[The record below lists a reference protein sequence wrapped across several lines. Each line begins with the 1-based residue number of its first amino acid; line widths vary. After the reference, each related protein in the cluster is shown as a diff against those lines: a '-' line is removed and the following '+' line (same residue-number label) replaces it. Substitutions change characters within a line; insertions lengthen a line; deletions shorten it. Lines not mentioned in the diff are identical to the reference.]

1 MDFFELNKIVGA
13 VLGAGLIV
21 FVIVEVGNVLMS
33 PAPLEANAYPIAVE
47 EGEAQ
52 VTEAEAVVQEGP
64 GMAQLLASGNLEAGR
79 KTAKKC
85 AACHSFDKGGA
96 KKIGPNLWG
105 VVGGPKAG
113 AQGFSYSSAL
123 AEMGGSWGYDELD
136 RFLARPKDYVAGTK
150 MAFSGLKKPGDRAN
164 VILYLR
170 SLADSPVPLPE
181 AQ

>member
-1 MDFFELNKIVGA
+1 MDFFEINKIVGA

-21 FVIVEVGNVLMS
+21 FVIGEAGDVLVR
-33 PAPLEANAYPIAVE
+33 PQPLEANAYPIAVE

-52 VTEAEAVVQEGP
+52 VKEVEAVVQEAP

-79 KTAKKC
+79 KTARKC

-96 KKIGPNLWG
+96 KRVGPNLWG
-105 VVGGPKAG
+105 VVGGPMAR
-113 AQGFSYSSAL
+113 AQGFAYSSAL

-136 RFLARPKDYVAGTK
+136 RFLARPKDYIAGTK
-150 MAFSGLKKPGDRAN
+150 MAFAGLKKPGDRAN

-170 SLADSPVPLPE
+170 SLSDSPVPLPE